1 LRRKPASRHKPFLYS
16 RRVKNIAK
24 EQRINEKINSKEVR
38 VINSQGVQLGVLPT
52 SEALRMAREEECD
65 LVEVSPNAM
74 PPVCRIMDYGKFK
87 YQQQKKSIE
96 AKKKHGLG
104 MMHIKEIKLRPR
116 TDEHDLLIK
125 INHIKRFLTHGD
137 KAKINLMFRGR
148 EISNP
153 AMGKGLLDKII
164 AEIQDIG
171 VVENPPRMEG
181 RNMIMLLAPKT

>member
-1 LRRKPASRHKPFLYS
+1 MKK
-16 RRVKNIAK
+16 IAK

-38 VINSQGVQLGVLPT
+38 VINGQGVQLGVLPT
-52 SEALRMAREEECD
+52 SEALRMAREEGVD
-65 LVEVSPNAM
+65 LVEVSPNAV

-87 YQQQKKSIE
+87 YQQQKKLIE

-104 MMHIKEIKLRPR
+104 AMHIKEIKLRPR

-148 EISNP
+148 EIGNP